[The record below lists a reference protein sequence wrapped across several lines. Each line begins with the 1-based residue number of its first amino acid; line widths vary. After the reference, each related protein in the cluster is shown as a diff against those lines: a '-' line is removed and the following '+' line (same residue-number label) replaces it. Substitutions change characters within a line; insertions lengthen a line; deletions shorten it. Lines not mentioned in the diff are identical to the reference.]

1 MISSTRSRESASNS
15 SRKRASGVIFA
26 SSAPSRSLM
35 IAFTSVYVSDM
46 TTSFRVSRKKHT
58 GLGRGYCNRYRNRV
72 KLHFVYLVQS
82 SRQEHAGFHQQEHYL
97 MSKVSPIDQRK
108 ADHIKINLEQDVRS
122 ALTSGLENYHF
133 VHEALPELDLN
144 RVDPS
149 LSLFGKRLAAPILI
163 SSMTG
168 ATEEAGEINQRLAEA
183 AQEMRVA
190 MGVGSQRAALE
201 HPEQTSTFSITRQV
215 APDILLFA
223 NLGAVQ
229 LNYSYGIDECRRL
242 VDMIQ
247 ADALILHLNPLQEAV
262 QDAGDTN
269 FAGLS
274 KKIEEICKKLDVPVI
289 AKEVGWGISEQTAK
303 RLTNCGVSAID
314 VAGAGGTSWSQVEM
328 HRAPDEFTRQL
339 AATFI
344 GWGIPTAESILN
356 VRKAAPDMTIFA
368 SGGLKDGLDIAKCVA
383 LGATLGGMA
392 GQFLKAA
399 AVSTEQAIEMIKL
412 TKRQI
417 EVTMFATGVATLE
430 ELKVGKLVER

>member
-1 MISSTRSRESASNS
+1 
-15 SRKRASGVIFA
+15 
-26 SSAPSRSLM
+26 
-35 IAFTSVYVSDM
+35 
-46 TTSFRVSRKKHT
+46 
-58 GLGRGYCNRYRNRV
+58 
-72 KLHFVYLVQS
+72 
-82 SRQEHAGFHQQEHYL
+82 
-97 MSKVSPIDQRK
+97 
-108 ADHIKINLEQDVRS
+108 
-122 ALTSGLENYHF
+122 
-133 VHEALPELDLN
+133 VHEALPELDLE

-149 LSLFGKRLAAPILI
+149 LSLFGKQLAAPILI

-168 ATEEAGEINQRLAEA
+168 GTEEAGEINQRLAEA
-183 AQEMRVA
+183 AQEMKIA

-201 HPEQTSTFSITRQV
+201 HPEQTPTFSITRKV

-229 LNYSYGIDECRRL
+229 LNYSYGLDECRRA

-274 KKIEEICKKLDVPVI
+274 KKIEEVCKKLEVPLI
-289 AKEVGWGISEQTAK
+289 AKEVGWGISERTAK
-303 RLTNCGVSAID
+303 LLADCGVSAID

-339 AATFI
+339 AATFV

-356 VRKAAPDMTIFA
+356 VRNAAPDMTIFA
-368 SGGLKDGLDIAKCVA
+368 SGGLKDGLDVAKCIA
-383 LGATLGGMA
+383 LGAALGGMA

-399 AVSTEQAIEMIKL
+399 AVSTGQALEMMKL

-417 EVTMFATGVATLE
+417 EVTMFATGVGTLE
-430 ELKVGKLVER
+430 DLRVGKLVELKSSSEKS

>member
-1 MISSTRSRESASNS
+1 
-15 SRKRASGVIFA
+15 
-26 SSAPSRSLM
+26 
-35 IAFTSVYVSDM
+35 M
-46 TTSFRVSRKKHT
+46 T
-58 GLGRGYCNRYRNRV
+58 
-72 KLHFVYLVQS
+72 
-82 SRQEHAGFHQQEHYL
+82 
-97 MSKVSPIDQRK
+97 KVAPIDQRK

-144 RVDPS
+144 RVDTT
-149 LSLFGKRLAAPILI
+149 LSLFGKPLSAPILI

-168 ATEEAGEINQRLAEA
+168 GTAEAGHINLRLAEA
-183 AQEMRVA
+183 AQETGIV

-201 HPEQTSTFSITRQV
+201 HPEQAATFQVRRV

-229 LNYSYGIDECRRL
+229 FNYGYGIDQCRRA

-262 QDAGDTN
+262 QDAGDVN
-269 FAGLS
+269 FSGLA
-274 KKIEEICKKLDVPVI
+274 KKIEEVCKKIEVPVI
-289 AKEVGWGISEQTAK
+289 AKEVGWGISEKTA
-303 RLTNCGVSAID
+303 RVLADCGVSAID

-339 AATFI
+339 AATFV
-344 GWGIPTAESILN
+344 GWGIPTADSILN
-356 VRKAAPDMTIFA
+356 VKKAVPDMTIFA
-368 SGGLKDGLDIAKCVA
+368 SGGLKDGLDIAKCIA

-399 AVSTEQAIEMIKL
+399 AVSTEKAVEMMKL

-417 EVTMFATGVATLE
+417 EVTMFAAGVGTLDG
-430 ELKVGKLVER
+430 LALNFVEG